1 MSDWGSTSLV
11 SARVTLA
18 DGAVLEGELHLASR
32 PSYPPGPETP
42 IEMLNRADPFFALIP
57 REGGVVFLPKAGVAV
72 VACPEPSPWI
82 DPDRVSAAKQLEL
95 AVELANGQE
104 YRGHAVAEL
113 HPSRSRALD
122 YVNAP
127 GLFFGLW
134 TDGIARYFNKAH
146 VRCIR
151 PYD

>member
-1 MSDWGSTSLV
+1 MSDWGSTSRI

-57 REGGVVFLPKAGVAV
+57 REGGVVFLPKAGVSV

-82 DPDRVSAAKQLEL
+82 CLLYTSDAADE
-95 AVELANGQE
+95 
-104 YRGHAVAEL
+104 
-113 HPSRSRALD
+113 RSSVDLGGR
-122 YVNAP
+122 
-127 GLFFGLW
+127 
-134 TDGIARYFNKAH
+134 R
-146 VRCIR
+146 
-151 PYD
+151 